1 MEGTFKEVAE
11 ALFHLAQVYE
21 FCAACEG
28 FRTDDLYKD
37 VLLELADKLI
47 DTLRGKTRR
56 QL

>member
-1 MEGTFKEVAE
+1 MDGTFKEVAE